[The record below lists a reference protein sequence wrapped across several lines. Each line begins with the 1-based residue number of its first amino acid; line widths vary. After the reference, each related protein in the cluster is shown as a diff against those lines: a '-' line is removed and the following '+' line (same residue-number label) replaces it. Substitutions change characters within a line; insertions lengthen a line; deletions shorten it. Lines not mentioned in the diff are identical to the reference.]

1 MGNNNMKLS
10 FSIVIILIMLFAP
23 LTFNIFSDEN
33 AYAMG
38 RSGGHKKKSA
48 RVVSS
53 NNTANED
60 NKDEDSGKF
69 GEYVF
74 TNQEG
79 QDQHNQNSG
88 GVIFVDGDNT
98 AGVQTPEPATLLLL
112 SGGAAGLVVLRRK
125 FKK

>member
-1 MGNNNMKLS
+1 MKLS

-23 LTFNIFSDEN
+23 LTLNIFSDEN

-38 RSGGHKKKSA
+38 RSGGGKNRGA
-48 RVVSS
+48 RVVGPNSTTS
-53 NNTANED
+53 QD

-112 SGGAAGLVVLRRK
+112 SGGAAGLLH
-125 FKK
+125 